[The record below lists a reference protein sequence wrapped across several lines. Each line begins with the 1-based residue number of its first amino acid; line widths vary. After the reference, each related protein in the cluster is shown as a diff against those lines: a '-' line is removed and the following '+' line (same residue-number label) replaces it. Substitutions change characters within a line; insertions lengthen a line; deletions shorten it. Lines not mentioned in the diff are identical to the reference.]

1 MQRYLSYF
9 FVIVLVICSFS
20 NFNATAGVEKP
31 VAIGLLVP
39 ITGSGAVLSEDLI
52 AAAQIAVDEAN
63 EACKYSGRSFKLI
76 VEDTQTRPA
85 PGMEAARKLIEI
97 DKVPVITGGYSSGVS
112 LPIAKYAQERGIVYL
127 VAIPTSPLFSD
138 VGDYIFSV
146 TIPDTF
152 KGKAMAEFAIKDSGK
167 KKYGLMF
174 QNNAF
179 GKGLMIETKKSL
191 LKLGAEIV
199 AEVPYELDRA
209 DYKAELQRLFAN
221 KPEAII
227 ANFYPKEGFISFKQA
242 YELGYLNINKIPWY
256 DPEIVSSTTKALE
269 EIPDALEGIKG
280 IEPLVPE
287 QFFTERFKQKMKR
300 EPQISEVAQNYDAV
314 RMITMAIMFA
324 NSTDPKSIANALY
337 HVGDWY
343 RGASYG
349 GDKRFDKDGMQG
361 HAQFRKVI
369 IKNGKRVEYIGR

>member
-1 MQRYLSYF
+1 MQRYLAYF
-9 FVIVLVICSFS
+9 FVIVLMICGFS
-20 NFNATAGVEKP
+20 NFEAAGEEKP
-31 VAIGLLVP
+31 VPIGLLVP
-39 ITGSGAVLSEDLI
+39 VTGSGAVLSEDLI
-52 AAAQIAVDEAN
+52 TAAQIAVDEAN
-63 EACKYSGRSFKLI
+63 QACKLSGRSFKLI

-85 PGMEAARKLIEI
+85 PGMDAARKLIEI

-112 LPIAKYAQERGIVYL
+112 MPIAKYAQERGIVYL
-127 VAIPTSPLFSD
+127 VAIPTSPLFRD

-152 KGKAMAEFAIKDSGK
+152 KGKAMAEFAINDSGK

-179 GKGLMIETKKSL
+179 GKMLMIETKKSL
-191 LKLGAEIV
+191 LELGAEIV
-199 AEVPYELDRA
+199 SEVSYELDKV

-221 KPEAII
+221 NPEAII
-227 ANFYPKEGFISFKQA
+227 ANFYPKEGFITLKQA
-242 YELGYLNINKIPWY
+242 YELGYLNVDKVPWY

-269 EIPDALEGIKG
+269 EIPKVLDGIKG

-287 QFFTERFKQKMKR
+287 KFFTKMFKQKLGR
-300 EPQISEVAQNYDAV
+300 EPKISEVAQNYDAV
-314 RMITMAIMFA
+314 RLITMAIMFA
-324 NSTDPKSIANALY
+324 NSTDPKDISSALY
-337 HVGDWY
+337 RVGDWY

-369 IKNGKRVEYIGR
+369 IKNGKRIEYVGR